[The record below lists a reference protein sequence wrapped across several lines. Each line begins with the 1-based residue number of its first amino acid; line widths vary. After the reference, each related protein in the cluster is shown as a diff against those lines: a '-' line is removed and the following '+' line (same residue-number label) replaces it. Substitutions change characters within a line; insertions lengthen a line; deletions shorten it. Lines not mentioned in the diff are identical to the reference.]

1 MKKCVMCK
9 KVKPHKEFNK
19 GGAIA
24 NTYCT
29 LCQRV
34 YNNNKTARNKQ
45 KILKAT
51 NNGKCWWVYQSIMA
65 DLTFVRGKNG

>member
-9 KVKPHKEFNK
+9 KVKANSEYNK
-19 GGAIA
+19 GGALA

-29 LCQRV
+29 LCQRI
-34 YNNNKTARNKQ
+34 YNNNKTSKIKQ
-45 KILKAT
+45 KILDAT

-65 DLTFVRGKNG
+65 DLSYKRSS